1 MDRPC
6 LLVHK
11 QGLRTAGGVGALYHV
26 VLSSWALFLGIA
38 MMMLGNG
45 LQASLL
51 GLRATS
57 EGFATATTG
66 LVMSCYYLGFLAGST
81 LAPKIVK
88 NVGHVR
94 AFSALASLAST
105 AALIHAVFVEPF
117 TWGAMRFVTG
127 FSYAGLYVVA
137 ESWLNDGATNETRG
151 QLLSVYM
158 VVVLGGVTCGQLLL
172 NLADPGGFLLFV
184 LASVLVS
191 LALVPVS
198 LTAGHV
204 PAFDAPAK
212 AGLAALYRLSPL
224 GVVGAMATGMAHGVL
239 FAMGA
244 VYAERIGLSVAQIS
258 FFMSAAYL
266 GGMIFQWPIGRLSDH
281 FDRRRVITAV
291 TLLAA
296 IFALGAA
303 SISGLS
309 DWALFVAVLL
319 FGGMTLPMYSLCIAH
334 TNDHLEP
341 GQIIAASGSLVL
353 LGGIGAS
360 FGPPLAAGMM
370 ALVGSNGFFL
380 TLGAIHSAVGAFAI
394 YRMSKRA
401 PVPLDQQNPVV
412 PVPSGAL
419 PVAATL
425 TAKTVRDHM
434 DSDLAAMSR
443 SQMGRR

>member
-1 MDRPC
+1 MY
-6 LLVHK
+6 K
-11 QGLRTAGGVGALYHV
+11 V

-57 EGFATATTG
+57 EGFATSTTG

-81 LAPKIVK
+81 LTPKIVK

-105 AALIHAVFVEPF
+105 AALVHAVLVEPV

-127 FSYAGLYVVA
+127 FCYAGLYVVA
-137 ESWLNDGATNETRG
+137 ESWLNDRGTNKTRG

-172 NLADPGGFLLFV
+172 NLADPGGYLLFV

-191 LALVPVS
+191 LALVPIS
-198 LTAGHV
+198 LTAGPA

-212 AGLAALYRLSPL
+212 ASLAALYRVSPL

-239 FAMGA
+239 FTMGA
-244 VYAERIGLSVAQIS
+244 VYAGRVGLSVAQVS
-258 FFMSAAYL
+258 LFMSAAYL

-296 IFALGAA
+296 IFAFAA
-303 SISGLS
+303 VSVAHLS
-309 DWALFVAVLL
+309 DWTLLLSILL

-353 LGGIGAS
+353 VGGIGAS
-360 FGPPLAAGMM
+360 VGPPLAAGMM
-370 ALVGSNGFFL
+370 AVAGPNGFFL
-380 TLGAIHSAVGAFAI
+380 TLGAIHAVVGLFAV
-394 YRMSKRA
+394 YRMSRRA
-401 PVPLDQQNPVV
+401 PIPLDEQNPMV

-425 TAKTVRDHM
+425 TAKTVRDQM
-434 DSDLAAMSR
+434 DSDLAAMTR
-443 SQMGRR
+443 SQMSRH

>member
-1 MDRPC
+1 MY
-6 LLVHK
+6 
-11 QGLRTAGGVGALYHV
+11 QV

-57 EGFATATTG
+57 EGFATGTTG

-81 LAPKIVK
+81 LTPKIVK

-94 AFSALASLAST
+94 VFSALASLAST
-105 AALIHAVFVEPF
+105 AALVHAVVVEPV
-117 TWGAMRFVTG
+117 TWGAMRFITG
-127 FSYAGLYVVA
+127 FCYAGLYVVA
-137 ESWLNDGATNETRG
+137 ESWLNDRGTNETRG

-158 VVVLGGVTCGQLLL
+158 VVVLGGVTGGQLLL
-172 NLADPGGFLLFV
+172 NLADPDGFLLFV

-198 LTAGHV
+198 LTAGPT
-204 PAFDAPAK
+204 PAFDAPAT
-212 AGLAALYRLSPL
+212 AGLAALYRISPL
-224 GVVGAMATGMAHGVL
+224 GVVGAVATGMAHGVL
-239 FAMGA
+239 FTMGA
-244 VYAERIGLSVAQIS
+244 VYAGRIGLTVAQVS
-258 FFMSAAYL
+258 LFMSFAYL

-296 IFALGAA
+296 IFALTAV
-303 SISGLS
+303 SIAGLS
-309 DWALFVAVLL
+309 DWALLLSILL

-360 FGPPLAAGMM
+360 VGPPLAAGMM
-370 ALVGSNGFFL
+370 ALAGPNGFFL
-380 TLGAIHSAVGAFAI
+380 ALCAIHASVGLFAV
-394 YRMSKRA
+394 YRMSRRA
-401 PVPLDQQNPVV
+401 PVPLDEQNPMV

-425 TAKTVRDHM
+425 TAKTVRDQM
-434 DSDLAAMSR
+434 DSDLAAMTG
-443 SQMGRR
+443 SQMSRR

>member
-1 MDRPC
+1 MY
-6 LLVHK
+6 
-11 QGLRTAGGVGALYHV
+11 QV

-81 LAPKIVK
+81 LTPKIVK

-94 AFSALASLAST
+94 VFSALASLAST
-105 AALIHAVFVEPF
+105 AALVHAVVVEPV

-127 FSYAGLYVVA
+127 FCYAGLYVVA
-137 ESWLNDGATNETRG
+137 ESWLNDRGTNETRG

-158 VVVLGGVTCGQLLL
+158 VVVLGGVTLGQLLL

-191 LALVPVS
+191 LALVPIS
-198 LTAGHV
+198 LTAGPT
-204 PAFDAPAK
+204 PAFDAPAT
-212 AGLAALYRLSPL
+212 AGLAALYRISPL

-239 FAMGA
+239 FTMGA
-244 VYAERIGLSVAQIS
+244 VYAGRIGLSVAQVS
-258 FFMSAAYL
+258 LFMSAAYL
-266 GGMIFQWPIGRLSDH
+266 GGMVFQWPIGRISDH
-281 FDRRRVITAV
+281 FDRRRVITVV

-296 IFALGAA
+296 IFAFAA
-303 SISGLS
+303 VSIAHLS
-309 DWALFVAVLL
+309 DWALLLSILL

-360 FGPPLAAGMM
+360 VGPPLAAVMM
-370 ALVGSNGFFL
+370 AVAGPNGFFL
-380 TLGAIHSAVGAFAI
+380 ALGAIHTAVGLFAV
-394 YRMSKRA
+394 YRMSRRA
-401 PVPLDQQNPVV
+401 PVPLDEQNPMV

-425 TAKTVRDHM
+425 TAKTVRDQM
-434 DSDLAAMSR
+434 DSDLAAMTG
-443 SQMGRR
+443 SQMSRR